1 MLKSFPLNGLIRLVA
16 HIYQQCSLPFSTM
29 WKTHEDKKN
38 AMTEKDRCDTHDN
51 AMRIA
56 PDELVLY
63 RIISDNLLD

>member
-1 MLKSFPLNGLIRLVA
+1 
-16 HIYQQCSLPFSTM
+16 M